1 MVAMDWKI
9 ARPRCWTPPPRVAD
23 GRRGPYVLA
32 RQQQST
38 HGIFPERHSTIGDAR
53 VAISCYK
60 FYPNTAAVA
69 RGPDDRVCNHLPLRR
84 ERRARPWRLRAR
96 RAFGSYLWRVSSPLR
111 ACFSSVFFRRTTP
124 SSRFRRFQ
132 RLRFLVLVFRPVL
145 SLKMPKVMIYLKLC
159 VAASALTWAFQ
170 LFWELR
176 K

>member
-1 MVAMDWKI
+1 MCLDSYNLLEESKLWMVAMDWKI

-84 ERRARPWRLRAR
+84 ERRARRGVCGLDAPSDLIFGGSPRHCGPAFPRYSFAALRHR
-96 RAFGSYLWRVSSPLR
+96 RGSDDSS
-111 ACFSSVFFRRTTP
+111 
-124 SSRFRRFQ
+124 
-132 RLRFLVLVFRPVL
+132 
-145 SLKMPKVMIYLKLC
+145 
-159 VAASALTWAFQ
+159 
-170 LFWELR
+170 
-176 K
+176 